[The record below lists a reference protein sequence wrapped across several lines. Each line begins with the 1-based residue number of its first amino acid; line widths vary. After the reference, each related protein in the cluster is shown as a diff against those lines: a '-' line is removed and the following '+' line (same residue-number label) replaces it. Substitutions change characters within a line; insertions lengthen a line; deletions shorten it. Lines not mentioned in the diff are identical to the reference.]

1 MTRTTIVY
9 SIIKNLRTMLN
20 NGVSERIQI
29 ELHTDLI
36 QMNAVRSKES
46 VLLLNVAREHI
57 PVSRSQNQL
66 PTQPINSLTFVIN
79 CFNIVIP

>member
-1 MTRTTIVY
+1 
-9 SIIKNLRTMLN
+9 MLN

-29 ELHTDLI
+29 ELQTDLI
-36 QMNAVRSKES
+36 QMNAVRPKES

-66 PTQPINSLTFVIN
+66 PTHPINSLTFVIN
-79 CFNIVIP
+79 CFHIVSL